1 MASVDRINEPL
12 MNSRSGHPSSHN
24 IRAIRIGI
32 GTVLFIGCWQIL
44 HSYFVNPFLLPSP
57 LQVLRTMWDLLLSG
71 ELLDDIYASS
81 RRILVGYFGGSL
93 IGIMLGLLMGRF
105 RSINDLMTPCLEF
118 LRPLSPVALLPLV
131 LIWFGI
137 GEAAKYVLVGYT
149 AAIIVLINT
158 AFGVNR
164 MPIIRARAAQC
175 LGASEWQMF
184 RNVLLPSVI
193 PYIVVGMRTALG
205 FSFMAI
211 VAAELIAADSGI
223 GYLIMQ
229 SRILIQVDQTFA
241 GLITL
246 SLLGAFSDMVS
257 RLTLSKLTA
266 RYQYDLLNV

>member
-1 MASVDRINEPL
+1 
-12 MNSRSGHPSSHN
+12 
-24 IRAIRIGI
+24 
-32 GTVLFIGCWQIL
+32 
-44 HSYFVNPFLLPSP
+44 
-57 LQVLRTMWDLLLSG
+57 
-71 ELLDDIYASS
+71 
-81 RRILVGYFGGSL
+81 
-93 IGIMLGLLMGRF
+93 MGRF

-137 GEAAKYVLVGYT
+137 GEAAKYVLVGDT

-158 AFGVNR
+158 AFGVNW

-211 VAAELIAADSGI
+211 VAAELIAADLASA
-223 GYLIMQ
+223 
-229 SRILIQVDQTFA
+229 T
-241 GLITL
+241 
-246 SLLGAFSDMVS
+246 
-257 RLTLSKLTA
+257 
-266 RYQYDLLNV
+266 

>member
-1 MASVDRINEPL
+1 
-12 MNSRSGHPSSHN
+12 
-24 IRAIRIGI
+24 
-32 GTVLFIGCWQIL
+32 
-44 HSYFVNPFLLPSP
+44 
-57 LQVLRTMWDLLLSG
+57 
-71 ELLDDIYASS
+71 
-81 RRILVGYFGGSL
+81 
-93 IGIMLGLLMGRF
+93 
-105 RSINDLMTPCLEF
+105 
-118 LRPLSPVALLPLV
+118 
-131 LIWFGI
+131 
-137 GEAAKYVLVGYT
+137 
-149 AAIIVLINT
+149 
-158 AFGVNR
+158 
-164 MPIIRARAAQC
+164 
-175 LGASEWQMF
+175 MF

-246 SLLGAFSDMVS
+246 SLLGAFSDMVF